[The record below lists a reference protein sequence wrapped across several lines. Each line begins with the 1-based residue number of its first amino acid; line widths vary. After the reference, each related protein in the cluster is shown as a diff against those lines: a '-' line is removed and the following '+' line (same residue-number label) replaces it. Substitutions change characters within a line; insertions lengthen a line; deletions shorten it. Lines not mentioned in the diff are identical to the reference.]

1 MGFMSFFQGRKG
13 SEAEAEAAEAVQ
25 PEEPVREE
33 VSKLPDFDK
42 GTPVKLTSE
51 DGKTLLL
58 GRSTFFDSV
67 QVTLERIPGE
77 MSFPILDFGQDV
89 KLYGYSQQM
98 EPINFRA
105 KVAKSTVMM
114 CALDQLQY
122 IPYDNNRKSQ
132 RHPLNISAELYDI
145 EDTRLDRP
153 IPCMVHN
160 ISTGGACIS
169 VHEQYP
175 EGKEIRIRLEM
186 IKGEGYMSFVGQV
199 VRAEPL
205 GDEEYEYGIL
215 FAQLRRSQMNNLMAD
230 VARYQK
236 ETQKLLLD

>member
-1 MGFMSFFQGRKG
+1 MGFLSFFQGRKS
-13 SEAEAEAAEAVQ
+13 SEAEEIVQ
-25 PEEPVREE
+25 PEEPVQEE
-33 VSKLPDFDK
+33 TAKFPDFDR
-42 GTPVKLTSE
+42 GTPVKLTDK
-51 DGKTLLL
+51 DGKVLFL

-98 EPINFRA
+98 EPINFEA

-114 CALDQLQY
+114 CTMDQLRY

-145 EDTRLDRP
+145 EDTRLDSP
-153 IPCMVHN
+153 SPCVVHN

-169 VHEQYP
+169 VHEQYQ
-175 EGKEIRIRLEM
+175 EGKEIRIRLEL

-199 VRAEPL
+199 VRVEPL

-215 FAQLRRSQMNNLMAD
+215 FAQLRRTQMNNLMAD